1 MILKT
6 LRARPGKTGT
16 RILLALLLFLGR
28 STSQGQTLY
37 GGYMMGGSNYQGEL
51 QPEYFTFRGM
61 RFATGIS
68 GMYAFNPYVAVSS
81 ELMAGF
87 LGVRDP
93 YPQRN
98 LNFSSHLFEL
108 TAGLRINLF
117 YSREF
122 VFNPYVTGGPSLFH
136 VNPFTYDQAGAK
148 YFLYPLSTEGQ
159 GLDAYPD
166 RPANRKLNY
175 ALNGGGGIELRVSKK
190 IRMDVEVTFRKS
202 FTDYIDDVSSY
213 YPDEQILLAARG
225 PKAVELS
232 YRADELPGYP
242 IEFPS
247 GLPRGRP
254 GTDDWYHSFVIR
266 FRYILKDWALEQ
278 RYWNY
283 LFKKR
288 GWPYNQYKKGIFKKK

>member
-1 MILKT
+1 MAC
-6 LRARPGKTGT
+6 R
-16 RILLALLLFLGR
+16 LFLSLCLIFGQVEM
-28 STSQGQTLY
+28 QGQTLY
-37 GGYMMGGSNYQGEL
+37 GGLMFGGSNYQGEL

-61 RFATGIS
+61 RFATGLS
-68 GMYAFNPYVAVSS
+68 GLYAFNQYISVST

-108 TAGLRINLF
+108 TAGGRLNLF
-117 YSREF
+117 NNREIIF
-122 VFNPYVTGGPSLFH
+122 IPYATGGLSLFH
-136 VNPFTYDQAGAK
+136 INPFTYDQQGAK
-148 YFLYPLSTEGQ
+148 VFLYPLSTEGQ
-159 GLDAYPD
+159 GLSAYPE

-175 ALNGGGGIELRVSKK
+175 ALNGGGGIEVRLSKK

-213 YPDEQILLAARG
+213 YPDEQVLLAARG

-242 IEFPS
+242 LEFPS
-247 GLPRGRP
+247 GQPRGRP

-266 FRYILKDWALEQ
+266 FRYIIKDWSLEQ

-283 LFKKR
+283 LIKKR
-288 GWPYNQYKKGIFKKK
+288 GWPYNRYRKGILKNF